1 MEPFRGKDGKPK
13 GGRKKC
19 LWMQAGVVRKKYCD
33 KDYYCPSCKF
43 DFVMHRTARQNRLM
57 RDEGR
62 HPVGKAGRI
71 VSWKEKFLSLPRS
84 RRPCVHHLKGR
95 IDFMPCN
102 HEYRCG
108 VCEFDQFFFDRFS
121 VNAVLRPIQVSEVKG
136 FKVPKG
142 YYFHRGHTWL
152 QVEEGPM
159 VSVGI
164 DDFALRLLGPLD
176 RIEGPLMGKGVK
188 QGEGGITVTRGE
200 KCATLA
206 SPVSGVVTSV
216 NWKLRDQ
223 GSIANRDPY
232 NDGWVMKLHAPELR
246 AEVKNL
252 MISDEATGFFDKQIL
267 NLYRLLEEEG
277 RLAADGGQLGED
289 IYGSLPGVDW
299 DRLVE
304 MFLKTW

>member
-1 MEPFRGKDGKPK
+1 MESFRNIKETA
-13 GGRKKC
+13 GGFKKC
-19 LWMQAGVVRKKYCD
+19 LWMQAGVVKKKYCL
-33 KDYYCPSCKF
+33 KEYYCPSCRF
-43 DFVMHRTARQNRLM
+43 DFVMHRTARQNR
-57 RDEGR
+57 RIREEGG

-71 VSWKEKFLSLPRS
+71 VSWKDKLLSIPRV

-95 IDFMPCN
+95 IDFMTCN
-102 HEYRCG
+102 QEYRCG

-121 VNAVLRPIQVSEVKG
+121 VNAIIRAIRVSEMKG

-142 YYFHRGHTWL
+142 YYFHKGHTWL

-188 QGEGGITVTRGE
+188 QGGAGILVSRRE
-200 KCATLA
+200 NNATLA

-216 NWKLRDQ
+216 NWKLRER
-223 GSIANRDPY
+223 GNIANRDPY
-232 NDGWVMKLHAPELR
+232 NDGWVMKVHAPNLR
-246 AEVKNL
+246 AQIKNL
-252 MISDEATGFFDKQIL
+252 MISDEATGFFDKEISS
-267 NLYRLLEEEG
+267 LYRLLEEEG

-289 IYGSLPGVDW
+289 IYGSLPEIGW

-304 MFLKTW
+304 SFLET